1 MIWTSYRDLGGN
13 DRIGVLHEGKIYALE
28 PGVDFLDLLRAD
40 NTSLEDWGHRALSE
54 PAETVAEGSAP
65 AAALVPT
72 PPSIRDFMAFEQHV
86 VTSNAALGLDLNPDW
101 YNIPVFYFSNPAA
114 VKNPGEPIRIAPG
127 SVKFDFEL
135 EFAAVIGKA
144 GTDITVDKAEEHI
157 AGYMSMCDWSAR
169 DLQEREMK
177 QTLGPAKGKD
187 TATGF
192 GPYLV
197 TPDELARLRTDN
209 AYDITISASVNGRTY
224 SEGNLSNI
232 YWSFAQMIAYASRGT
247 ELRPGDIIG
256 SGTVGT
262 GCILEL
268 SRVHGEDKFPYL
280 KPGDRVRIDAGVL
293 GSFETTLEPG
303 VEPQSLG

>member
-1 MIWTSYRDLGGN
+1 MFWTSYRDLTGN
-13 DRIGVLHEGKIYALE
+13 DRIGVLMEGVVHALD
-28 PGVDFLDLLRAD
+28 PGIEFIDLLRD
-40 NTSLEDWGHRALSE
+40 EERSLADWGRQALTE
-54 PAETVAEGSAP
+54 PAETIAEGSAP
-65 AAALVPT
+65 VTALVRT
-72 PPSIRDFMAFEQHV
+72 PPSIRDFIAFEEHV
-86 VTSNAALGLDLNPDW
+86 VTSNAALGLDMDPDW

-114 VKNPGEPIRIAPG
+114 VKNPGEPVRIAPG
-127 SVKFDFEL
+127 SAKFDFEL
-135 EFAAVIGKA
+135 EFAAVIGKL
-144 GTDITVDKAEEHI
+144 GTDISVDRAEEHI

-197 TPDELARLRTDN
+197 TPDELDPLRAGN
-209 AYDITISASVNGRTY
+209 GYDITIAASVNGRTY
-224 SEGNLSNI
+224 SEGNLSKI
-232 YWSFAQMIAYASRGT
+232 HWSFAQMIAYASRGT

-268 SRVHGEDKFPYL
+268 SRVHGEKRFPYL

-293 GSFETTLEPG
+293 GSFETLLEPG
-303 VEPQSLG
+303 VEPQPLG